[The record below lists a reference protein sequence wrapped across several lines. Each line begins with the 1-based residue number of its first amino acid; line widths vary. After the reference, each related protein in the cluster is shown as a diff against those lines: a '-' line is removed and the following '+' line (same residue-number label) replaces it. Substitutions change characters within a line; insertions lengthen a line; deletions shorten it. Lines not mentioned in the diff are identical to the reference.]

1 MWGIES
7 SKVLLLLAILFL
19 SWVVRK
25 AIAFQLD
32 VRSLEYVYSLLN
44 DLDLFYG

>member
-1 MWGIES
+1 MWSIDGNQ
-7 SKVLLLLAILFL
+7 VLLLAILLL

-32 VRSLEYVYSLLN
+32 VRSLEYVFSLSKG
-44 DLDLFYG
+44 LDLFYG

>member
-1 MWGIES
+1 MWSIDS
-7 SKVLLLLAILFL
+7 SQVLLLLAILFL

-25 AIAFQLD
+25 AVAFQLD
-32 VRSLEYVYSLLN
+32 VRSLEYVCSRLN